1 MSEKSDLEKLKGIFF
16 MSFNLYKKSSKSS
29 SKLIHEIIK
38 TPHNGIRLHSLLRL
52 IVNILPEEVIK
63 SLAKKDFDFSRL
75 PINPDEFKISDEVFN
90 YGFQQAL
97 FLLESKNFGLKILK
111 IDFYQGLLNKSTEEV
126 RKNAILHN
134 DRQKKIQENFGL
146 IPGILVPTTYYFT
159 AESPFDKKETQMCL
173 TDCVKSD
180 TEFIDLYN
188 LNNLTEKLIYEKIL
202 KSREFRET
210 MKVFCKKIRS
220 LCGVGFFM
228 DLGGQENL
236 VIASIKGKDT
246 ICFLDCQNELALK
259 FHDRYLLWLGK
270 LENILESTNLKTN

>member
-1 MSEKSDLEKLKGIFF
+1 MPERSDLEKLKGIFF
-16 MSFNLYKKSSKSS
+16 MSFNLYKKNSKSS

-38 TPHNGIRLHSLLRL
+38 TSHNGIRLHSLLRL
-52 IVNILPEEVIK
+52 IVNILPEKVLK
-63 SLAKKDFDFSRL
+63 SFVKKDFDFSRL
-75 PINPDEFKISDEVFN
+75 PIDPNEFKISDEIFN
-90 YGFQQAL
+90 YGFQQVL

-111 IDFYQGLLNKSTEEV
+111 IDFYQGLLNESTEEV
-126 RKNAILHN
+126 RKKAVLHN
-134 DRQKKIQENFGL
+134 ERQKKIEENFGQ

-159 AESPFDKKETQMCL
+159 AESPFDKLETQMCL

-188 LNNLTEKLIYEKIL
+188 LNNLTEKIIYEKIL

-210 MKVFCKKIRS
+210 MKVFCKKMRL
-220 LCGVGFFM
+220 LCSIGFFM

-236 VIASIKGKDT
+236 VLASVKGNNF
-246 ICFLDCQNELALK
+246 ICFLDCQNELAPK
-259 FHDRYLLWLGK
+259 FHDKYLLWLEK